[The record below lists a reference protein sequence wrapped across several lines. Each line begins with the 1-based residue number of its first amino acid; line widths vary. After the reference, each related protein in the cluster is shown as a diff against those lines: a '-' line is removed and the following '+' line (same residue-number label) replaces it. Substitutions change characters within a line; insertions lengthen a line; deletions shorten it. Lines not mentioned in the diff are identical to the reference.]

1 MQCCVKFCISLA
13 LCSPLRTA
21 VVVRWLATRE
31 RRQSDR
37 SIGMIYEVKIVIG
50 SAFAL
55 LWFEHGGRW
64 IVSKSPTV
72 CEKHWWM
79 QDKAEIGSGCLS
91 FYINYPR
98 HLLGCNVVMGKMNGR
113 G

>member
-1 MQCCVKFCISLA
+1 MQRCAKFCISLA

-37 SIGMIYEVKIVIG
+37 SIGMIYGVKIVIG

-55 LWFEHGGRW
+55 RWFEHGGRW
-64 IVSKSPTV
+64 VVSNSPTV
-72 CEKHWWM
+72 CEKHDGMRGRKEGMDRKWLFIVLY
-79 QDKAEIGSGCLS
+79 KLS
-91 FYINYPR
+91 ETFVR
-98 HLLGCNVVMGKMNGR
+98 M
-113 G
+113 